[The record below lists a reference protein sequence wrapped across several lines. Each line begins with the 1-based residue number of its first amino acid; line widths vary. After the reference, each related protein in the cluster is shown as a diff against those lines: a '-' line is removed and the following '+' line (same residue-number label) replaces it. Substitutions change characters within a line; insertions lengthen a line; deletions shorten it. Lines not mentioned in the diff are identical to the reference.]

1 MPIYIKAVKGILL
14 FDIISLNKSYSDL
27 SYSHATYPKYYGYIL
42 WLEVYIVLMDS
53 SGISSYI
60 MLQFVP
66 MVFFIISIFG
76 IIFF

>member
-1 MPIYIKAVKGILL
+1 MPICVKAVKGILF
-14 FDIISLNKSYSDL
+14 FDLIFLNKSYYNL
-27 SYSHATYPKYYGYIL
+27 SYSHATYPKLYGYIL
-42 WLEVYIVLMDS
+42 WLEVYIVLMDG